1 MWNKGFVFVFALIVL
16 MMVSFI
22 VFQILYILSFLVG

>member
-1 MWNKGFVFVFALIVL
+1 MWNKGFVLVFALIVL
-16 MMVSFI
+16 MMVSFV